1 MLAYLVVILCFFG
14 VPAFFIGLA
23 FWYLLAPAKPTL
35 AELLALKHLAIP
47 RDECACPDCMEP
59 GREAFGGHYEVSISD
74 DSC

>member
-35 AELLALKHLAIP
+35 AA
-47 RDECACPDCMEP
+47 
-59 GREAFGGHYEVSISD
+59 GNEAASSHFD
-74 DSC
+74 

>member
-35 AELLALKHLAIP
+35 AELLALKHPAIP
-47 RDECACPDCMEP
+47 AGEMRSVPE
-59 GREAFGGHYEVSISD
+59 ISCFTI
-74 DSC
+74 SAGTSSK

>member
-35 AELLALKHLAIP
+35 AELLALKAPIALRRI
-47 RDECACPDCMEP
+47 
-59 GREAFGGHYEVSISD
+59 GRVRCLEFRPKAAKSFW
-74 DSC
+74 